1 MKYEAFEL
9 GEKINNRR
17 ICYKLYQPLW
27 SKYDLS
33 ALDLSIDKW
42 TTIKFLNDSGD
53 DFNEHITQVPNNTGG
68 LYMFSI
74 KCKILTGITDYPV
87 YIGRAQFSEGQNLRK
102 RVREYRNKFAR
113 DNERPL
119 ITKMFKYWAPDLYLS
134 FIPLEENE
142 NIIDYEKKLI
152 NSLLLPFNTEIPDQE
167 IKQAIAA
174 F

>member
-1 MKYEAFEL
+1 MRNEAFEL
-9 GEKINNRR
+9 GEKINSRR

-27 SKYDLS
+27 VKYDLS
-33 ALDLSIDKW
+33 ALDLSIENW
-42 TTIKFLNDSGD
+42 TTIKFLDDTGEHFND
-53 DFNEHITQVPNNTGG
+53 EITEVPNNTGG

-74 KCKILTGITDYPV
+74 KCKVITGITDYPV

-113 DNERPL
+113 ENERPL

-134 FIPLEENE
+134 FIPIDENDE
-142 NIIDYEKKLI
+142 IIDYEKKLI

-167 IKQAIAA
+167 IKQAITA